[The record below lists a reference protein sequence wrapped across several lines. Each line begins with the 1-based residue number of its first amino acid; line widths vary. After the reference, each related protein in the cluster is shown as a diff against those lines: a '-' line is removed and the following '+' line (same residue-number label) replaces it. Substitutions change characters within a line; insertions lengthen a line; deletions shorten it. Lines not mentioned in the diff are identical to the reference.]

1 MKMKKIKRFE
11 YFSKINKKKKR
22 MELSNYY
29 SMDECVDRKKVTT
42 TLKKYVKEGKIEYNL
57 DKTTDVFHLKDID
70 LEEVDID
77 LLIELFD
84 KNDVFP
90 YLDYEEEDEDDDRYD
105 DYDEDDDY

>member
-1 MKMKKIKRFE
+1 
-11 YFSKINKKKKR
+11 

-57 DKTTDVFHLKDID
+57 DKTTDVFHLQDLD
-70 LEEVDID
+70 LEEEDID
-77 LLIELFD
+77 LLLDLFD

-90 YLDYEEEDEDDDRYD
+90 YLDYDDDEEEDRYGDYD
-105 DYDEDDDY
+105 DEDEY